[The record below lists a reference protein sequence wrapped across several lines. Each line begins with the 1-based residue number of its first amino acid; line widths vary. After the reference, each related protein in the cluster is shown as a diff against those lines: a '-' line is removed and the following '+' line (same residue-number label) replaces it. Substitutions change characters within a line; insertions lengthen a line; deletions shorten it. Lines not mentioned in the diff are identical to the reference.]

1 MTKKLYSAAV
11 AALIGLAMSCGQ
23 AGEDVLSL
31 IADTNSEKIAG
42 AFVQFNANGTPS
54 AQKIDLIRDISPIIN
69 FTDGAASKEE
79 WLAAKGLPENYDFI
93 LDPNGFGPNWKAD
106 ETGGGGDLSR
116 PKKGVPLKTSLAL
129 L

>member
-31 IADTNSEKIAG
+31 ITDTNSNSEKIAG

-54 AQKIDLIRDISPIIN
+54 AQKIDLIRDVSPIIN
-69 FTDGAASKEE
+69 FTDGTVAKEE
-79 WLAAKGLPENYDFI
+79 WLANNSLPENYDFI
-93 LDPNGFGPNWKAD
+93 ADPNGLGPNWKAE
-106 ETGGGGDLSR
+106 ETALGGGG
-116 PKKGVPLKTSLAL
+116 A
-129 L
+129 